1 MTRLNSESTIVLIYG
16 HDLIITY
23 QVRHYGTQHIMVLPL
38 FCDIDDLIPYEMVMI
53 VMFNSCHVVRILYV
67 S

>member
-23 QVRHYGTQHIMVLPL
+23 QVRHQHMVLPL
-38 FCDIDDLIPYEMVMI
+38 FCDIDDLIPYGMVMI
-53 VMFNSCHVVRILYV
+53 AMLNSCPVVRILYV
-67 S
+67 C